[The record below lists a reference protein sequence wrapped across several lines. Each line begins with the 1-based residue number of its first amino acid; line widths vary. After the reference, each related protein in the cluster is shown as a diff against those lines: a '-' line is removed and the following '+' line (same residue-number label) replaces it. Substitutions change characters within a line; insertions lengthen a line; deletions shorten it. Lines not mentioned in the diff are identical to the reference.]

1 MTKNQYASIVIT
13 LIIAVEGYSLGNQYI
28 EMSSIYN
35 PFVYFDT
42 WNIVDGWK
50 SIEAGN
56 GKVNFQNSTVIL
68 LISGSLL
75 FCTGLLFRK
84 KVTS

>member
-1 MTKNQYASIVIT
+1 MAVI
-13 LIIAVEGYSLGNQYI
+13 AGYFAGNHYI
-28 EMSSIYN
+28 ELTSSMYN

-50 SIEAGN
+50 SIEANN
-56 GKVNFQNSTVIL
+56 GKVNFLTGAVIL

-75 FCTGLLFRK
+75 FCMGLLFKRK
-84 KVTS
+84 VIS

>member
-1 MTKNQYASIVIT
+1 MKNHYAAIIVT
-13 LIIAVEGYSLGNQYI
+13 SLLVIAGYFAGNHYI
-28 EMSSIYN
+28 ELSSSMYN

-50 SIEAGN
+50 SIEANN
-56 GKVNFQNSTVIL
+56 GKVNFLTGTVIL

-75 FCTGLLFRK
+75 FFVGLLVKR